1 MPTQVCVHIGAQ
13 KLPSPIVCCLPGWT
27 LMALH
32 LEGAQGAAVCPAL
45 TAAWTE
51 WSEWSIIVL
60 KSEWFGVPTAAVWMQ
75 GHVV

>member
-1 MPTQVCVHIGAQ
+1 MSYVYEGGKCAHQNKYVIHTSVQVYMPTQVCVHIGAQ

-45 TAAWTE
+45 TAA
-51 WSEWSIIVL
+51 
-60 KSEWFGVPTAAVWMQ
+60 
-75 GHVV
+75 

>member
-45 TAAWTE
+45 IAA
-51 WSEWSIIVL
+51 
-60 KSEWFGVPTAAVWMQ
+60 
-75 GHVV
+75 